1 MKGTVAKAEL
11 TALFAEVWRSS
22 GNKIERLDV
31 KFTGQGS
38 GIRFNRRRRKLSATV
53 LLPAL
58 DNTEDVP
65 QDLFNDLTGYVLH

>member
-31 KFTGQGS
+31 KCWRRFKTDHLCRSKTDQG
-38 GIRFNRRRRKLSATV
+38 
-53 LLPAL
+53 LL
-58 DNTEDVP
+58 
-65 QDLFNDLTGYVLH
+65 LT